1 MRVLGVSINASK
13 SLSSTSKVFEFA
25 KRTIWETVNV
35 STVSL
40 QQILS
45 ATSIGAKVANA
56 ATFARMGLINTVPH
70 LAIALGGASP
80 ASFRKLKEVGLPAIS
95 LLNLLFSQ
103 EIVELRIVLGALVN
117 PRFEDFD

>member
-1 MRVLGVSINASK
+1 MKILGVSINSSK

-25 KRTIWETVNV
+25 KRTIWEAVNV

-40 QQILS
+40 QQVLS
-45 ATSIGAKVANA
+45 GSSIGSRVANA

-70 LAIALGGASP
+70 LATALGGVGP
-80 ASFRKLKEVGLPAIS
+80 TSFRKLKEVGLPAIS